1 MLQNERGFTYPL
13 TFCFI
18 LLAAL
23 VLSVQIDSY
32 LSEVRFL
39 KESEAILKQEY
50 YLLSSMKRVENILI
64 EGDEELFSGF
74 FTFTDGTIRYETSQ
88 LTATLYMVTFNLKI
102 GSYPDIK
109 GFGYF
114 DEESGKM
121 IKWVERN

>member
-1 MLQNERGFTYPL
+1 MLRNEKGFTYPL
-13 TFCFI
+13 TFCII
-18 LLAAL
+18 LLATL
-23 VLSVQIDSY
+23 VLTIQIDSY
-32 LSEVRFL
+32 LAEVRFL

-74 FTFTDGTIRYETSQ
+74 FTYTDGTIHYESSQ
-88 LTATLYMVTFNLKI
+88 LTETLFMVTFNVKI